1 MNIKEK
7 LEQKRYN
14 KLIPYSEYEEEC
26 IFDETTDDY
35 YPSIDELYDYYI
47 LRGEVP
53 PRYVYGCYPIDM
65 NIDYC
70 DIIERELDLF
80 EEPDVIEC
88 NLKGVDEFQE
98 AIEKFNKLNPKLGYE
113 VGYNTIVDLEA

>member
-7 LEQKRYN
+7 VEQKRYF
-14 KLIPYSEYEEEC
+14 KLIPYSEYETKC
-26 IFDETTDDY
+26 IFDEASDEY
-35 YPSIDELYDYYI
+35 YPDIDELYDYYM
-47 LRGEVP
+47 LRDETP

-65 NIDYC
+65 SIDYC

-80 EEPDVIEC
+80 EEPDTIEC

-98 AIEKFNKLNPKLGYE
+98 AIEKFNKLNPNLGYE
-113 VGYNTIVDLEA
+113 VGYNTIVDLER